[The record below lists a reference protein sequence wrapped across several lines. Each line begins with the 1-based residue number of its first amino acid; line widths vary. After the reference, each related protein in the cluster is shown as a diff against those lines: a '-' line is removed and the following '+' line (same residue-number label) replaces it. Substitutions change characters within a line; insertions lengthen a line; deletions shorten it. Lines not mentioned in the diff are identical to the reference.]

1 MQTAPLSVGMT
12 WGRSAAAAVG
22 AAIGGLAAVLVGGPL
37 FAWLFI
43 HVGGPIAGDMIS
55 GATEGR
61 SGIEGALVGLF
72 VVIAAV
78 IVAVLVVAALVAPV
92 FVLLPLGATA
102 FALRLAKAGLI
113 LRSLWLTIAAVAGLA
128 AVRLMLFH
136 GRPAITIHASS
147 DRQSGDLH
155 LPHFGPGGWTW
166 ILIIAGGAFA
176 GRLVVELWR
185 PAQAAQPDPVT
196 ALAKPWQRLVRIWVG
211 ILVLVVVVVLV
222 TVVAFWLLAGGP
234 A

>member
-1 MQTAPLSVGMT
+1 MQTEPLSVGMT

-43 HVGGPIAGDMIS
+43 HVGGPLAGDMIS
-55 GATEGR
+55 QATEGR
-61 SGIEGALVGLF
+61 SGIEGALVGLL

-78 IVAVLVVAALVAPV
+78 IVAVLVVAALAAPV
-92 FVLLPLGATA
+92 FVLLPLGAAA
-102 FALRLAKAGLI
+102 FALRLTGAGLI
-113 LRSLWLTIAAVAGLA
+113 MRSLWLTIAAVAGLA
-128 AVRLMLFH
+128 ALRLILFQ
-136 GRPAITIHASS
+136 GRPAITIHVSS
-147 DRQSGDLH
+147 DQPSGD
-155 LPHFGPGGWTW
+155 LPHFGPGGWAW

-176 GRLVVELWR
+176 GRLVVELWK
-185 PAQAAQPDPVT
+185 PAEAARPDPAT
-196 ALAKPWQRLVRIWVG
+196 ALAKPWQQVVRVWVR

-222 TVVAFWLLAGGP
+222 TVVAFWLLAGGS